1 MDKMCCYIVFQIWGY
16 ESWPEVCNTSSLW
29 LPQRST
35 DRRKGDCYDCRPC
48 EAFFQVEDLL
58 KHLEFDNMKKNLA
71 VNPFASD
78 VKPKGMR
85 DHFVREGKVTP
96 PKKQKIKK

>member
-1 MDKMCCYIVFQIWGY
+1 M
-16 ESWPEVCNTSSLW
+16 
-29 LPQRST
+29 
-35 DRRKGDCYDCRPC
+35 
-48 EAFFQVEDLL
+48 EDLL
-58 KHLEFDNMKKNLA
+58 KHLEFDNMKKNPA

-96 PKKQKIKK
+96 PPKFFLKKLDE